1 MSNPAGIGTCY
12 WNINT
17 WVRAFVNLKPLPPEK
32 KWKAELGPPRRF
44 TRAEIQKAMVDFAEY
59 GDGIIREE

>member
-1 MSNPAGIGTCY
+1 MASPVSNPAGTGTCY

-32 KWKAELGPPRRF
+32 KWKAELGPGV
-44 TRAEIQKAMVDFAEY
+44 TSEQWKRAWD
-59 GDGIIREE
+59 DGAFGFKLEEA